1 MKSKIL
7 IDHPRQGCVE
17 DVAQVTGDVRALSE
31 VTLVLEAYG
40 KAHGAVG
47 GKRTSPLIRGVREAD
62 LSSAL

>member
-1 MKSKIL
+1 
-7 IDHPRQGCVE
+7 
-17 DVAQVTGDVRALSE
+17 VAQVTGDVRALSE